1 MLWHDGKFFHLSEYL
16 LIEAGNIIILFCNQN
31 FLSFKF
37 TLSGFTSRCKAPHL
51 KQKSVKN
58 LDVVNYNVSNPTYR
72 LLLLPQNFFLPPL
85 KWIVQ
90 YY

>member
-16 LIEAGNIIILFCNQN
+16 LLKAGNIILLFCNQN
-31 FLSFKF
+31 FLSIK
-37 TLSGFTSRCKAPHL
+37 LHYQDLLADVKPTSQTEKR
-51 KQKSVKN
+51 KN
-58 LDVVNYNVSNPTYR
+58 LDVVNYNVSNPTYH
-72 LLLLPQNFFLPPL
+72 LPLLPQNFFLPPL